1 MEIQPR
7 VQEIIRRLGERY
19 PNPQCALHHRTPLE
33 LLVATILSAQC
44 TDERVNQVTPG
55 LFRKYPTAAAFASA
69 PREELEAAVRSTG
82 FFRNKARNLLGAARL
97 VTETY
102 DGQVPRTMAE
112 LTGLPGVARKT
123 ANIVLSNAFGVHEGI
138 AVDTH
143 VSRLAFRLGLTKSDN
158 PAVIEKDLLPLFPQ
172 KSWGDINHYLVFFG
186 REICTARRPRCPE
199 CKLADICPKVGV
211 KA

>member
-1 MEIQPR
+1 VHRRARQPGHSGT
-7 VQEIIRRLGERY
+7 L
-19 PNPQCALHHRTPLE
+19 PALARPAE
-33 LLVATILSAQC
+33 LTQATQ
-44 TDERVNQVTPG
+44 
-55 LFRKYPTAAAFASA
+55 
-69 PREELEAAVRSTG
+69 EELEAVIRSTG

-186 REICTARRPRCPE
+186 REVCTARRPRCPE
-199 CKLADICPKVGV
+199 CKLADNLSQGRV